1 MNNSN
6 RDKGLSLSS
15 ARFRRDVLEG
25 TLEEMLDQEEPE
37 LDEDNFKEEGGNFTL
52 SHREKRQAEFPGAPE
67 QDNSKFV
74 FFILTCALSMINFTN
89 C

>member
-1 MNNSN
+1 M
-6 RDKGLSLSS
+6 
-15 ARFRRDVLEG
+15 LEG

-37 LDEDNFKEEGGNFTL
+37 LGEDNFKEEGGNFTL

-74 FFILTCALSMINFTN
+74 YFISDLCSVNDQLLQTVKV
-89 C
+89 